1 MDPAVKNLP
10 AIPGGIRID
19 PPLYGFPQKREGAL
33 SFRVS
38 WPYLRALDVSFKIG
52 GGRQEF
58 FLTILEKSDDNRFL
72 IPRGIDLIFAGRMI
86 KF

>member
-52 GGRQEF
+52 GGKKLNR
-58 FLTILEKSDDNRFL
+58 LTEEK
-72 IPRGIDLIFAGRMI
+72 RMI
-86 KF
+86 IKKANLA